1 LRERPEDVPVLTRH
15 FLHLFAPL
23 GKKSVSNEA
32 MNLLTRYAWPGNIRE
47 LQHVI
52 RRALIL
58 SPKDQVESEDLPLD
72 LQVDRASRQA
82 AGPRGPVTTLG
93 EVERQHILRVLEQVN
108 GHRGQAAQVLGIDPK
123 TLYRKLLIYRI
134 AIPEPRSRR

>member
-1 LRERPEDVPVLTRH
+1 
-15 FLHLFAPL
+15 
-23 GKKSVSNEA
+23 